1 MASETKPVIL
11 VAEDNQPLLHGIC
24 ELLQLNGYDTI
35 PAENGAKALKLLE
48 STKPDLI
55 ISDVM
60 MPELDG
66 YGLHS
71 EVRAHPEWLDIPFI
85 FLTALG
91 QREDVRRGKEM
102 GVDDYIVKPF
112 DETDILI
119 AVRAK
124 LERWKKV
131 RRQQEAESAELKR
144 KIISSL
150 SHEFRTPLTYV
161 LNYAEM
167 LQEES
172 VDPDSEDFSLFL
184 QGIRKGALRLNKLVM
199 DFLLLVELETGEA
212 VKVYLHRRREIDETS
227 AWLRMIAGEFRERA
241 ADQGLELVVEVPDG
255 LPNIV
260 ADETYLA
267 DAIRRLMENAF
278 KFSTNSSQMIRYS
291 AEVVDDVFKISIEDQ
306 GIGID
311 APEMDSLFN
320 VFHQIDRA
328 KLEQQGT
335 GSGLAISNGIVHLHG
350 GEIDVR
356 SEPGQGSV
364 FTISVPRLPPDST

>member
-1 MASETKPVIL
+1 
-11 VAEDNQPLLHGIC
+11 
-24 ELLQLNGYDTI
+24 
-35 PAENGAKALKLLE
+35 
-48 STKPDLI
+48 LI

-60 MPELDG
+60 MPEMDG

-71 EVRAHPEWLDIPFI
+71 EVRSRPDWLDIPFI

-131 RRQQEAESAELKR
+131 RHYQEEESAELKK

-161 LNYAEM
+161 LNYSEM

-172 VDPDSEDFSLFL
+172 IDPGSQDFNLFL
-184 QGIRKGALRLNKLVM
+184 QGIRKGAQRLNKLVM
-199 DFLLLVELETGEA
+199 DFLLLVELETGDA
-212 VKVYLHRRREIDETS
+212 QKSYQYRRQELDETS
-227 AWLRMIAGEFRERA
+227 SWLRVVAGYFREPASER
-241 ADQGLELVVEVPDG
+241 GLELRIEVPDG
-255 LPNIV
+255 LPPVIV
-260 ADETYLA
+260 DEAYLR
-267 DAIRRLMENAF
+267 DAIGRLLDNAI
-278 KFSTNSSQMIRYS
+278 KFSTKSSEFIEFRAKVEGDQLL
-291 AEVVDDVFKISIEDQ
+291 ISIEDQ
-306 GIGID
+306 GMGIQ
-311 APEMDSLFN
+311 APELETIFN

-328 KLEQQGT
+328 RLEQQGT
-335 GSGLAISNGIVHLHG
+335 GSGLAICKGIVELHG
-350 GEIDVR
+350 GSVDVH
-356 SEPGQGSV
+356 SEQGQGSV
-364 FTISVPRLPPDST
+364 FTLSIPLVPPSE

>member
-1 MASETKPVIL
+1 MASEDKPVIL
-11 VAEDNQPLLHGIC
+11 VAEDNQPLLFGIC
-24 ELLQLNGYDTI
+24 ELLEKNGYDTI
-35 PAENGAKALKLLE
+35 PAENGVQALQQLE
-48 STKPDLI
+48 KTKPDLI

-60 MPELDG
+60 MPEMDG

-71 EVRAHPEWLDIPFI
+71 EVRARPEWLDIPFI

-91 QREDVRRGKEM
+91 QRDDVLRGKEM

-112 DETDILI
+112 DEADILV

-131 RRQQEAESAELKR
+131 RHHQEAESAELKK

-161 LNYAEM
+161 LNYSEL
-167 LQEES
+167 LQEQS
-172 VDPDSEDFSLFL
+172 VDPSSEDFSLFL
-184 QGIRKGALRLNKLVM
+184 KGIRKGAQRLNKLVM

-212 VKVYLHRRREIDETS
+212 EKIYLHRRRQIDETS
-227 AWLRMIAGEFRERA
+227 AWLRIIAGEFREKA
-241 ADQGLELVVEVPDG
+241 AAQDLELVVDVPDG
-255 LPNIV
+255 LPDIV

-267 DAIRRLMENAF
+267 DAIRRLLDNAI
-278 KFSTNSSQMIRYS
+278 KFSNKSSRIIKYS
-291 AEVVDDVFKISIEDQ
+291 AHAADDVLNLSIEDQ
-306 GIGID
+306 GIGIKTS
-311 APEMDSLFN
+311 EMDSLFN

-335 GSGLAISNGIVHLHG
+335 GSGLAICNGIVNLHG
-350 GEIDVR
+350 GSIQVQ
-356 SEPGQGSV
+356 SEEGKGSI
-364 FTISVPRLPPDST
+364 FTLSIPRVPPD